1 MKEDKAKPGL
11 EERLKRLGIS
21 TRFVLIAVAGLGVCA
36 GLGGYTFLYAHG
48 LSYVS
53 NNPAV
58 CANCHVMQGYY
69 DGWVKGTHHAVA
81 VCNDCH
87 TPHDLL
93 GKYMTKAENGFH
105 HSRAFTLQNFKE
117 PIRIRAKNAAIVEH
131 NCLRCHAEVVGG
143 IIGHAGRKDDVPD
156 CVRCHAGVGHGLE

>member
-1 MKEDKAKPGL
+1 MFCFDDL
-11 EERLKRLGIS
+11 LRRLHISARLMW
-21 TRFVLIAVAGLGVCA
+21 VLTVGLGLCA
-36 GLGGYTFLYAHG
+36 GVGVYTFLYANG

-58 CANCHVMQGYY
+58 CANCHVMQSYY
-69 DGWVKGTHHAVA
+69 DGWAKGTHHAVA

-87 TPHDLL
+87 TPHDLI

-105 HSRAFTLQNFKE
+105 HSRAFTLQNFRE
-117 PIRIRAKNAAIVEH
+117 PIRIRQKNAAIVEH
-131 NCLRCHAEVVGG
+131 NCLRCHAEVVTS
-143 IIGHAGRKDDVPD
+143 IVGHAGRKDDTPD